1 MGIISQVKKLLLS
14 AMWHRWRRA
23 HDDAPVAVLHAD
35 EFALSLHRLAEAVQI
50 AEHIRD
56 GGDRVCILL

>member
-1 MGIISQVKKLLLS
+1 
-14 AMWHRWRRA
+14 MWHRWRRA